1 MQRGIL
7 KEFGSFNDLI
17 ARKGEFAQI
26 TKRVLEDMNP
36 NDENDT
42 IQDCKYPSCNHH
54 RLRLKFLLQLI
65 PEIYQNIMN
74 CMLKMWKGD

>member
-1 MQRGIL
+1 MQKANSVFFMQRGIL

-26 TKRVLEDMNP
+26 AKRVLEDMKL

-42 IQDCKYPSCNHH
+42 IQDCKYPTN
-54 RLRLKFLLQLI
+54 
-65 PEIYQNIMN
+65 PT
-74 CMLKMWKGD
+74 DPV